1 MVKSHLNELVLIVVR
16 VHLFPSR
23 TQKLSS
29 LTPTILAG
37 RLAGKIG
44 NANIKDQAEK
54 PGLFFTEKQYAA

>member
-1 MVKSHLNELVLIVVR
+1 MPMFILRSQQGLQQSVLIGAR

-29 LTPTILAG
+29 LLPKILAG

-44 NANIKDQAEK
+44 SADINPTVQ
-54 PGLFFTEKQYAA
+54 